1 MKSIRTKLMVYF
13 SGLILIVCAI
23 FTFVSISSLTNV
35 VVTEAEK
42 SLEKQA
48 QNSATIIS
56 SRNEQN
62 YIYLEGIASRDK
74 IFSSIVPMNEK
85 MAVLKNDVSSS
96 NRFIRIGVA
105 DLNGNLYLSDS
116 YGDRGQI
123 VDITKRDYFHASAT
137 GERGT
142 MNPIISVNPDDNGA
156 LIMAYSVPIY
166 ENGAIT
172 GVLVAV
178 ANAWF
183 LNDITDNM
191 NFGET
196 GYTYIVDSTGTAI
209 SHPERDNVVKQ
220 MNPITLA
227 QTDTNYKEL
236 GTAMGSALEKDSGTT
251 TYTLDNNKYYMGFSK
266 IEGMDWTVVL
276 SIDSDE
282 VLSALPGAILNS
294 VLISIVVLAISII
307 FCYFIAKRITDPIK
321 KIKYMI
327 KEMGLGH
334 LSARLHMETNDEI
347 GEMAMA
353 MDNFADNLQ
362 TEVIAVMNQISDGDV
377 SVAIAIN
384 DDQDEIKPA
393 LKKTIESIRGLI
405 TEVTMLAHAGVAGQL
420 STRGDVESFKGGF
433 KDIVVGV
440 NDTLDAVVGPLNVAA
455 DYVDRIGKG
464 QIPEKI
470 TTTYNGDFNTLKNN
484 INACI
489 DGLGAMAESNRVLG
503 KMSLNDY
510 SEKMPTNYLGI
521 YAEIGHSINDVHTRL
536 TRIVEIS
543 TNIANGDMCDLEI
556 LSKIGQRSTNDTLIP
571 ALVGMIQN
579 IINLVNETEKMAHIA
594 IEGNL
599 SNRGDVSGFPGEYG
613 KIVTGFNQTLDAVI
627 APIEEAS
634 VTLTQL
640 SQGNLHT
647 KMEGDYRGDHAQIK
661 EALNRTINFLSQYVG
676 EITSTLEEMGQG
688 NLNQEITSDYL
699 GDFQAIKTALND
711 ININLSTTM
720 TDIDVAAGQVEVGAK
735 QISDGG
741 QALAQGTT
749 EQASAIQELTA
760 SIEEVAGETKKNAMR
775 ANEANERAIEVRS
788 NAEVGNTQMT
798 TMISAMGDINLS
810 SHDISKIIKVI
821 DDIAFQTNIL
831 ALNAAVEAARAG
843 QHGKGFAVV
852 AEEVRNL
859 AARSAEAAKE
869 TTGLIEGSIDKVNM
883 GTKIADETAISL
895 EEILNEI
902 EKVTGLVGDIAHAS
916 NEQASEIAQ
925 ITKGIEQVSQV
936 VQTNSATA
944 EESAAASEELSGQA
958 EMLKEMVGAFKVKD
972 TAQTAFKTAIV
983 SKSETPVTELPDEPR
998 ILLDDMEM
1006 DKY

>member
-13 SGLILIVCAI
+13 SGLILVVCAI
-23 FTFVSISSLTNV
+23 FTFVSINALTNA

-42 SLEKQA
+42 SLKTQA
-48 QNSATIIS
+48 QNSAEIIS

-74 IFSSIVPMNEK
+74 IFASTIAIDEK
-85 MAVLKNDVSSS
+85 MTMLKNDVNSS
-96 NRFIRIGVA
+96 NRFLRIGVS

-123 VDITKRDYFHASAT
+123 VDITKRDYFHLSAA

-156 LIMAYSVPIY
+156 LIMAYSVPIF
-166 ENGAIT
+166 ENGAVT

-183 LNDITDNM
+183 LNDITDTM
-191 NFGET
+191 TFGET

-209 SHPERDNVVKQ
+209 SHPDRDNVVNQ
-220 MNPITLA
+220 MNPINLA
-227 QTDTNYKEL
+227 ETDARYKAFGAAI
-236 GTAMGSALEKDSGTT
+236 GTGLEQDTIAT
-251 TYTLDNNKYYMGFSK
+251 TYTLDNQEYYMASSQV
-266 IEGMDWTVVL
+266 EGMDWTVVL
-276 SIDSDE
+276 IIESDE
-282 VLSALPGAILNS
+282 VLAALPGAIFS
-294 VLISIVVLAISII
+294 SILISIVVLAISLV

-321 KIKYMI
+321 KVNHMI

-334 LSARLHMETNDEI
+334 LSDRLNMEPNDEI
-347 GEMAMA
+347 GEMAIA
-353 MDNFADNLQ
+353 MDNFADVLQ
-362 TEVIAVMNQISDGDV
+362 TDVIAVMNQISDGNV
-377 SVAIAIN
+377 SATIEIG

-405 TEVTMLAHAGVAGQL
+405 AEATMLAQAGVAGEL
-420 STRGDVESFKGGF
+420 STRGDTQAFKGGF

-440 NDTLDAVVGPLNVAA
+440 NHTLDAVVGPLNVAA
-455 DYVDRIGKG
+455 DYVSRIGKG

-470 TTTYNGDFNTLKNN
+470 TATYNGDFNTLKNN

-489 DGLGAMAESNRVLG
+489 YGLGALQEGSRVLK

-510 SEKMPTNYLGI
+510 SEKMNTDHLGI
-521 YAEIGHSINDVHTRL
+521 YGNIAESVNDVHTRL

-543 TNIANGDMCDLEI
+543 THIANGDMVDLEV
-556 LSKIGQRSTNDTLIP
+556 LTKIGKRSDNDTLIP

-579 IINLVNETEKMAHIA
+579 IINLVDETEKMARIA

-634 VTLTQL
+634 AILTQL
-640 SQGNLHT
+640 SQGNLRS
-647 KMEGDYRGDHAQIK
+647 KMEGNYRGDHAQIK
-661 EALNRTINFLSQYVG
+661 DALNQTISFLSQYVG
-676 EITSTLEEMGQG
+676 EITSTLEEMGRS
-688 NLNQEITSDYL
+688 NLSQEITTDYL

-711 ININLSTTM
+711 INTNLSHTM
-720 TDIDVAAGQVEVGAK
+720 TEINVAAGQVEVGAQ
-735 QISDGG
+735 QISGGG

-749 EQASAIQELTA
+749 EQASAIEELTA

-775 ANEANERAIEVRS
+775 ANEANTRTIEVRT

-798 TMISAMGDINLS
+798 KMITAMSDINTS
-810 SHDISKIIKVI
+810 SNDISRIIKVI

-852 AEEVRNL
+852 AEEVRSL

-869 TTGLIEGSIDKVNM
+869 TTGLIEGSIENVGM
-883 GTKIADETAISL
+883 GTKIVDETALSL
-895 EEILNEI
+895 KEILNQI
-902 EKVTGLVGDIAHAS
+902 EKVTGLVADIAQAS

-925 ITKGIEQVSQV
+925 ITLGIEQVSQV

-944 EESAAASEELSGQA
+944 EQSAAASEELSGQA
-958 EMLKEMVGAFKVKD
+958 EMLKAMVGAFKVKGVTQSAIS
-972 TAQTAFKTAIV
+972 TATV
-983 SKSETPVTELPDEPR
+983 SQPQAQETQAPAEPR
-998 ILLDDMEM
+998 ILLDET

>member
-13 SGLILIVCAI
+13 SGLILVVCAV
-23 FTFVSISSLTNV
+23 FTFVSINALTNA

-42 SLEKQA
+42 SLNTQA
-48 QNSATIIS
+48 QNSAEIIS

-74 IFSSIVPMNEK
+74 IFSASIPINEK
-85 MAVLKNDVSSS
+85 MAILKNDVSSS
-96 NRFIRIGVA
+96 DRFLRIGVS

-123 VDITKRDYFHASAT
+123 VDITKRDYFHDSAA

-142 MNPIISVNPDDNGA
+142 MNPVISVNPDDNGA

-166 ENGAIT
+166 ENGTIT

-191 NFGET
+191 KFGET
-196 GYTYIVDSTGTAI
+196 GYTYIVDSSGTAI
-209 SHPERDNVVKQ
+209 SHPDRDNVVNQ
-220 MNPITLA
+220 MNPIKLA
-227 QTDTNYKEL
+227 ETDANYKEFSI
-236 GTAMGSALEKDSGTT
+236 AIGSALEQDSFTS
-251 TYTLDNNKYYMGFSK
+251 TYTLDNQEYYMASAK
-266 IEGMDWTVVL
+266 VTGMDWTVVL
-276 SIDSDE
+276 AVEADE
-282 VLSALPGAILNS
+282 VLSALPGAILSS
-294 VLISIVVLAISII
+294 VLISIVVLAVSII

-321 KIKYMI
+321 KVNHMI

-334 LSARLHMETNDEI
+334 LSSRLNMEVTDEV
-347 GEMAMA
+347 GEMALA

-362 TEVIAVMNQISDGDV
+362 TEVIEVMNQISDGDV
-377 SVAIAIN
+377 SANIEID

-405 TEVTMLAHAGVAGQL
+405 NEATMLAQAGVAGQL
-420 STRGDVESFKGGF
+420 STRGDAESFKGGF
-433 KDIVVGV
+433 KDIVDGV
-440 NDTLDAVVGPLNVAA
+440 NNTLDAVVGPLNMAA
-455 DYVDRIGKG
+455 DYVERIGKG

-470 TTTYNGDFNTLKNN
+470 TATYNGDFNTLKNS

-489 DGLGAMAESNRVLG
+489 EGLGALEESNRVLG

-510 SEKMPTNYLGI
+510 SETMPTNYLGI
-521 YAEIGHSINDVHTRL
+521 YSEIGHSINAVHTQL

-543 TNIANGDMCDLEI
+543 TNIANGDLCDLEV
-556 LSKIGQRSTNDTLIP
+556 LAKVGKRSANDTLIP

-579 IINLVNETEKMAHIA
+579 ILNLVDETEKMASIA

-634 VTLTQL
+634 ATLTQL

-647 KMEGDYRGDHAQIK
+647 KMAGAYRGDHAQIK
-661 EALNRTINFLSQYVG
+661 EALNQTISFLSQYVI
-676 EITSTLEEMGQG
+676 EITSTLEEMGRG
-688 NLNQEITSDYL
+688 NLNQEITTYYL

-711 ININLSTTM
+711 INTNLSHTM
-720 TDIDVAAGQVEVGAK
+720 TDIDLAAGQVEVGAL
-735 QISDGG
+735 QISDGS

-749 EQASAIQELTA
+749 EQASSIQELTA

-775 ANEANERAIEVRS
+775 ANEANERAIEVRT

-798 TMISAMGDINLS
+798 KMISAMTDINMS
-810 SHDISKIIKVI
+810 SNDISKIIKVI

-852 AEEVRNL
+852 AEEVRSL

-883 GTKIADETAISL
+883 GTQIADETAVSL
-895 EEILNEI
+895 KEILDEI
-902 EKVTGLVGDIAHAS
+902 EKVTGLVGDIAQAS
-916 NEQASEIAQ
+916 NEQAAEIAQ
-925 ITKGIEQVSQV
+925 ITQGIEQVSQV

-944 EESAAASEELSGQA
+944 EQSAAASEELSGQA
-958 EMLKEMVGAFKVKD
+958 EMLKEMVSAFKVKAA
-972 TAQTAFKTAIV
+972 TQATFAAAAV
-983 SKSETPVTELPDEPR
+983 SKAEPPAAKASVEPR

>member
-1 MKSIRTKLMVYF
+1 M
-13 SGLILIVCAI
+13 
-23 FTFVSISSLTNV
+23 
-35 VVTEAEK
+35 VTEAEK
-42 SLEKQA
+42 SLKTQA
-48 QNSATIIS
+48 QNSAEIIS

-74 IFSSIVPMNEK
+74 IFSSSVPMNEK
-85 MAVLKNDVSSS
+85 MAMLKNDVSSS
-96 NRFIRIGVA
+96 SRFLRIGVS

-123 VDITKRDYFHASAT
+123 VDITARDYFHKSAA

-142 MNPIISVNPDDNGA
+142 MNPVISVNPDDDGA

-166 ENGAIT
+166 ENGTIT

-191 NFGET
+191 KFGET

-209 SHPERDNVVKQ
+209 SHPDRDNVINQ

-227 QTDTNYKEL
+227 ETDTNYLEL
-236 GTAMGSALEKDSGTT
+236 GNAIGSALEQETVAT
-251 TYTLDNNKYYMGFSK
+251 TYTLDNQEYYMASAK
-266 IEGMDWTVVL
+266 VEGMDWTVVL
-276 SIDSDE
+276 AIESDE
-282 VLSALPGAILNS
+282 VLAALPGAILNS
-294 VLISIVVLAISII
+294 ILISIVVLVISLI

-321 KIKYMI
+321 KVNHMI

-334 LSARLHMETNDEI
+334 LSDRLNMKTNDEI
-347 GEMAMA
+347 GEMALA

-362 TEVIAVMNQISDGDV
+362 TEVIEVMKQISDGDV
-377 SVAIAIN
+377 SADIEIIDN
-384 DDQDEIKPA
+384 LDEIKPA

-405 TEVTMLAHAGVAGQL
+405 DEATMLAQAGVAGEL
-420 STRGDVESFKGGF
+420 STRGDIEAFKGGF

-440 NDTLDAVVGPLNVAA
+440 NNTLDAVVGPLHVAS

-470 TTTYNGDFNTLKNN
+470 TTTYNGDFNNLKNS

-489 DGLGAMAESNRVLG
+489 DGLGALKESNRVLG
-503 KMSLNDY
+503 KMSVNDY
-510 SEKMPTNYLGI
+510 SETMPTNYLGI

-543 TNIANGDMCDLEI
+543 NNIANGDMSDL
-556 LSKIGQRSTNDTLIP
+556 LVLTKIGKRSENDTLIP
-571 ALVGMIQN
+571 ALVSMIQN
-579 IINLVNETEKMAHIA
+579 IINLVDETERMASIA

-599 SNRGDVSGFPGEYG
+599 SNRGDVSGFPGEFG
-613 KIVTGFNQTLDAVI
+613 KIVTGFNQTLDAII

-634 VTLTQL
+634 ATLTQL

-647 KMEGDYRGDHAQIK
+647 KMAGDYRGDHAQIK
-661 EALNRTINFLSQYVG
+661 DALNQTISFLSQYVD
-676 EITSTLEEMGQG
+676 EITRTLEEMGQG
-688 NLNQEITSDYL
+688 NLDQEITTYYL
-699 GDFQAIKTALND
+699 GDFQAIKTSLND
-711 ININLSTTM
+711 INTKLSHTM
-720 TDIDVAAGQVEVGAK
+720 TDIDVAAGQVEVGAR

-749 EQASAIQELTA
+749 EQASSIQELTA

-775 ANEANERAIEVRS
+775 ANEANERAIEVRT

-798 TMISAMGDINLS
+798 KMISAMSDINVS
-810 SHDISKIIKVI
+810 SNDISKIIKVI

-883 GTKIADETAISL
+883 GTKIADETAVSL
-895 EEILNEI
+895 KEILDEI
-902 EKVTGLVGDIAHAS
+902 EKVTGLVGDITHAS
-916 NEQASEIAQ
+916 NEQASAIAQ
-925 ITKGIEQVSQV
+925 ITQGIEQVSQV

-958 EMLKEMVGAFKVKD
+958 EMLKDMVGAFKVKAP
-972 TAQTAFKTAIV
+972 TQTTSKAATV
-983 SKSETPVTELPDEPR
+983 SKIENPAAKSTAEPR

>member
-23 FTFVSISSLTNV
+23 FTFVSINSLTNA

-62 YIYLEGIASRDK
+62 YVYLEGIASRDK
-74 IFSSIVPMNEK
+74 IFASTVPMNEK
-85 MAVLKNDVSSS
+85 MMILKNDVSSS

-105 DLNGNLYLSDS
+105 DLSGNLYLSDS

-123 VDITKRDYFHASAT
+123 VDITKRDYFHASAA

-142 MNPIISVNPDDNGA
+142 MNPVISVNPDDNGA

-166 ENGAIT
+166 ENGTIT

-196 GYTYIVDSTGTAI
+196 GYTYIVDSTGADI

-220 MNPITLA
+220 MNPIMLA
-227 QTDTNYKEL
+227 QTDANYKEL

-276 SIDSDE
+276 AIDSDE

-294 VLISIVVLAISII
+294 VLISIVVLVISII

-327 KEMGLGH
+327 REMGLGH

-362 TEVIAVMNQISDGDV
+362 VEVIAVMNQISDGDV
-377 SVAIAIN
+377 SADIAIN

-405 TEVTMLAHAGVAGQL
+405 AEATMLAHAGVAGQL
-420 STRGDVESFKGGF
+420 STRGDIESFKGGF

-470 TTTYNGDFNTLKNN
+470 TDTYNGDFNTLKNN

-489 DGLGAMAESNRVLG
+489 DGLGALEESNRVLG

-556 LSKIGQRSTNDTLIP
+556 LSKIGQRSDNDTLIP
-571 ALVGMIQN
+571 ALVAMIQN
-579 IINLVNETEKMAHIA
+579 IINLVNETEKMARIA

-613 KIVTGFNQTLDAVI
+613 KIVAGFNQTLDAVI

-711 ININLSTTM
+711 INTNLSTTM

-760 SIEEVAGETKKNAMR
+760 SIEEVAGETNKNAMR

-798 TMISAMGDINLS
+798 KMIAAMGDINLS

-843 QHGKGFAVV
+843 QHGKGFAIV

-869 TTGLIEGSIDKVNM
+869 TTGLIEGSIDKVNL

-902 EKVTGLVGDIAHAS
+902 EKVTGLVGDIAQAS

-972 TAQTAFKTAIV
+972 TTQTAFKTAID
-983 SKSETPVTELPDEPR
+983 SKSETPVIELPNEPR
-998 ILLDDMEM
+998 ILLDDMEI

>member
-13 SGLILIVCAI
+13 SGLILVVCAI
-23 FTFVSISSLTNV
+23 FTFVSINALTNA

-42 SLEKQA
+42 SLKTQA
-48 QNSATIIS
+48 QNSAEIIS

-74 IFSSIVPMNEK
+74 IFASTIAIDEK
-85 MAVLKNDVSSS
+85 MTMLKNDVNSS
-96 NRFIRIGVA
+96 NRFLRIGVS

-123 VDITKRDYFHASAT
+123 VDITKRDYFHLSAA

-156 LIMAYSVPIY
+156 LIMAYSVPIF
-166 ENGAIT
+166 ENGAVT

-183 LNDITDNM
+183 LNDITDTM
-191 NFGET
+191 TFGET

-209 SHPERDNVVKQ
+209 SHPDRDNVVNQ
-220 MNPITLA
+220 MNPINLA
-227 QTDTNYKEL
+227 ETDARYKTFGAAI
-236 GTAMGSALEKDSGTT
+236 GTGLEQDTIAT
-251 TYTLDNNKYYMGFSK
+251 TYTLDNQEYYMASSQV
-266 IEGMDWTVVL
+266 EGMDWTVVL
-276 SIDSDE
+276 IIESDE
-282 VLSALPGAILNS
+282 VLAALPGAIFS
-294 VLISIVVLAISII
+294 SILISIVVLAISLV

-321 KIKYMI
+321 KVNHMI

-334 LSARLHMETNDEI
+334 LSDRLNMEPNDEI
-347 GEMAMA
+347 GEMAIA
-353 MDNFADNLQ
+353 MDNFADVLQ
-362 TEVIAVMNQISDGDV
+362 TDVIAVMNQISDGDV
-377 SVAIAIN
+377 SATIEIG

-405 TEVTMLAHAGVAGQL
+405 AEATMLAQAGVAGEL
-420 STRGDVESFKGGF
+420 STRGDAQAFKGGF

-440 NDTLDAVVGPLNVAA
+440 NHTLDAVVGPLNVAA
-455 DYVDRIGKG
+455 DYVSRIGKG

-470 TTTYNGDFNTLKNN
+470 TATYNGDFNTLKNN

-489 DGLGAMAESNRVLG
+489 YGLGALQEGSRVLK

-510 SEKMPTNYLGI
+510 SEKMNTDHLGI
-521 YAEIGHSINDVHTRL
+521 YGNIAESVNDVHTRL

-543 TNIANGDMCDLEI
+543 THIANGDMVDLEV
-556 LSKIGQRSTNDTLIP
+556 LTKIGKRSDNDTLIP

-579 IINLVNETEKMAHIA
+579 IINLVDETEKMARIA

-634 VTLTQL
+634 AILTQL
-640 SQGNLHT
+640 SQGNLRS
-647 KMEGDYRGDHAQIK
+647 KMEGNYRGDHAQIK
-661 EALNRTINFLSQYVG
+661 DALNQTISFLSQYVG
-676 EITSTLEEMGQG
+676 EITSTLEEMGRS
-688 NLNQEITSDYL
+688 NLSQEITTDYL

-711 ININLSTTM
+711 INTNLSHTM
-720 TDIDVAAGQVEVGAK
+720 TEINVAAGQVEVGAQ

-749 EQASAIQELTA
+749 EQASAIEELTA
-760 SIEEVAGETKKNAMR
+760 SIEEVAGETKKNAIR
-775 ANEANERAIEVRS
+775 ANEANTRTIEVRT

-798 TMISAMGDINLS
+798 KMITAMSDINTS
-810 SHDISKIIKVI
+810 SNDISRIIKVI

-852 AEEVRNL
+852 AEEVRSL

-869 TTGLIEGSIDKVNM
+869 TTGLIEGSIENVGM
-883 GTKIADETAISL
+883 GTKIVDETALSL
-895 EEILNEI
+895 KEILNQI
-902 EKVTGLVGDIAHAS
+902 EKVTGLVADIAQAS

-925 ITKGIEQVSQV
+925 ITLGIEQVSQV

-944 EESAAASEELSGQA
+944 EQSAAASEELSGQA
-958 EMLKEMVGAFKVKD
+958 EMLKAMVGAFKVKGVTQSAIS
-972 TAQTAFKTAIV
+972 TATV
-983 SKSETPVTELPDEPR
+983 SQPQAQETQAPAEPR
-998 ILLDDMEM
+998 ILLDET

>member
-13 SGLILIVCAI
+13 SGLIVIVCAI
-23 FTFVSISSLTNV
+23 FTFVSISSLTNA

-42 SLEKQA
+42 SLERQA
-48 QNSATIIS
+48 QNSAAIIS

-74 IFSSIVPMNEK
+74 IFSSTVPMNEK
-85 MAVLKNDVSSS
+85 MAILKNDVSNS

-123 VDITKRDYFHASAT
+123 VDITKRDYFHASAA

-142 MNPIISVNPDDNGA
+142 MNPVISVNPDDNGA

-196 GYTYIVDSTGTAI
+196 GHTYIVDSTGTAI
-209 SHPERDNVVKQ
+209 SHPERDNVVNQ
-220 MNPITLA
+220 MNPIILA
-227 QTDTNYKEL
+227 QTDTNYREL
-236 GTAMGSALEKDSGTT
+236 GTAMGAALEKDSGTT

-276 SIDSDE
+276 TVDADE

-294 VLISIVVLAISII
+294 VLISIVVLAISIL
-307 FCYFIAKRITDPIK
+307 FCYFIAKRITEPIK
-321 KIKYMI
+321 KVNHMI

-334 LSARLHMETNDEI
+334 LSTRLHMETNDEI

-362 TEVIAVMNQISDGDV
+362 TEVITVMNQISDGDV
-377 SVAIAIN
+377 SATIEIN

-405 TEVTMLAHAGVAGQL
+405 AEATMLSQAGVAGQL
-420 STRGDVESFKGGF
+420 STRGDAESFKGGF

-455 DYVDRIGKG
+455 NYVDRIGKG

-489 DGLGAMAESNRVLG
+489 DGLGALEESNRVLG

-556 LSKIGQRSTNDTLIP
+556 LSKIGQRSANDTLIP

-647 KMEGDYRGDHAQIK
+647 KMEGDYRGDHTQIK

-676 EITSTLEEMGQG
+676 EITSTLEAMGQG

-711 ININLSTTM
+711 INTNLSTTM

-749 EQASAIQELTA
+749 EQASSIQELTA

-798 TMISAMGDINLS
+798 KMISAMGDINLS

-895 EEILNEI
+895 AEILNEI
-902 EKVTGLVGDIAHAS
+902 EKVTSLVGDIAQAS

-925 ITKGIEQVSQV
+925 ITQGIEQVSQV

-958 EMLKEMVGAFKVKD
+958 EMLKEMVGAFKVKNV
-972 TAQTAFKTAIV
+972 AQTSFKAAAV
-983 SKSETPVTELPDEPR
+983 SKPETPITESSAEPR
-998 ILLDDMEM
+998 IVLDEIEM

>member
-1 MKSIRTKLMVYF
+1 MKSIRTKLMIYF
-13 SGLILIVCAI
+13 SGLILVVCAI
-23 FTFVSISSLTNV
+23 FTFVTINGLTNA

-42 SLEKQA
+42 ALNTQA
-48 QNSATIIS
+48 QNSAEIIS

-74 IFSSIVPMNEK
+74 IFSSSVPIDEK
-85 MAVLKNDVSSS
+85 MAMLKTDVSSS
-96 NRFIRIGVA
+96 DRFLRIGVS

-123 VDITKRDYFHASAT
+123 VDITARDYFHVSAA
-137 GERGT
+137 GKRGT
-142 MNPIISVNPDDNGA
+142 MNPVISVNPDDNGA

-166 ENGAIT
+166 ENGTIA

-178 ANAWF
+178 TNAWF

-191 NFGET
+191 TFGET
-196 GYTYIVDSTGTAI
+196 GYTYIIDSTGTAI
-209 SHPERDNVVKQ
+209 SHPDRDNVVNQ
-220 MNPITLA
+220 MNPIALA
-227 QTDTNYKEL
+227 ETDANYKSL
-236 GTAMGSALEKDSGTT
+236 GAAIGAALEQDSVTT
-251 TYTLDNNKYYMGFSK
+251 TYTLNNQEHYMASAK
-266 IEGMDWTVVL
+266 VQGMDWTVVL
-276 SIDSDE
+276 AIESGE
-282 VLSALPGAILNS
+282 VLAALPGAILSS
-294 VLISIVVLAISII
+294 VLISIVVLALSII

-321 KIKYMI
+321 KVNHMI

-334 LSARLHMETNDEI
+334 LSARLRMETNDEI
-347 GEMAMA
+347 GEMARA
-353 MDNFADNLQ
+353 MDDFADTLQ
-362 TEVIAVMNQISDGDV
+362 TEVIEVMNQISDGNV
-377 SVAIAIN
+377 SADIEIV

-405 TEVTMLAHAGVAGQL
+405 NEATMLAQAGVAGQL
-420 STRGDVESFKGGF
+420 STRGDVEAFKGGF

-440 NDTLDAVVGPLNVAA
+440 NNTLDAVVGPMHVAA
-455 DYVDRIGKG
+455 DYVERIGKG

-470 TTTYNGDFNTLKNN
+470 IATYNGDFNALKNS

-489 DGLGAMAESNRVLG
+489 DGLGALEESNRVLG

-510 SEKMPTNYLGI
+510 TETMSTNYLGI
-521 YAEIGHSINDVHTRL
+521 YSEIGHSINDVHTRL
-536 TRIVEIS
+536 TRVVEIS
-543 TNIANGDMCDLEI
+543 TNIANGDLRDLEV
-556 LSKIGQRSTNDTLIP
+556 LSKIGKRSENDTLIP

-579 IINLVNETEKMAHIA
+579 IINLVNETEQMASIA

-599 SNRGDVSGFPGEYG
+599 SNRGDVSGFSGEYG
-613 KIVTGFNQTLDAVI
+613 KIVTGFNQTLDAII

-634 VTLTQL
+634 ATLIQL

-647 KMEGDYRGDHAQIK
+647 KMAGDYRGDHAHIK

-676 EITSTLEEMGQG
+676 EITSTLEEMGRG
-688 NLNQEITSDYL
+688 NLSQEITTDYL

-711 ININLSTTM
+711 INTNLSYTM
-720 TDIDVAAGQVEVGAK
+720 TDIDVAAGQVEVGAR

-749 EQASAIQELTA
+749 EQASSIQELTT
-760 SIEEVAGETKKNAMR
+760 SIEEVASETKKNAMR
-775 ANEANERAIEVRS
+775 ANEANERAIEVRT

-798 TMISAMGDINLS
+798 KMISAMSDINTS
-810 SHDISKIIKVI
+810 SNDISKIIKVI

-852 AEEVRNL
+852 AEEVRSL

-869 TTGLIEGSIDKVNM
+869 TTGLIEGSIDNVSI
-883 GTKIADETAISL
+883 GTKIADDTAMSL
-895 EEILNEI
+895 KEILAEI
-902 EKVTGLVGDIAHAS
+902 EKVTGLVGDIAQAS

-925 ITKGIEQVSQV
+925 ITLGIEQVSQV

-944 EESAAASEELSGQA
+944 EQSAAASEELSGQA
-958 EMLKEMVGAFKVKD
+958 EMLKEMVGAFKVK
-972 TAQTAFKTAIV
+972 AASQTTFKTATV
-983 SKSETPVTELPDEPR
+983 SSVKPVAAPIPEPS
-998 ILLDDMEM
+998 IILDDIEM

>member
-1 MKSIRTKLMVYF
+1 MKSIRTKLMIYF
-13 SGLILIVCAI
+13 SGLILVVCAV
-23 FTFVSISSLTNV
+23 FTFVSINALTNA

-42 SLEKQA
+42 SLNTQA
-48 QNSATIIS
+48 QNSAEIIS

-74 IFSSIVPMNEK
+74 IFSGSVPINEK
-85 MAVLKNDVSSS
+85 MAMLKTDVSSS
-96 NRFIRIGVA
+96 DRFLRIGVS

-123 VDITKRDYFHASAT
+123 VDITKRDYFHDSAA

-142 MNPIISVNPDDNGA
+142 MNPVISVNPDDNGA

-166 ENGAIT
+166 ENGTIT

-183 LNDITDNM
+183 LNDITDTM
-191 NFGET
+191 KFGET

-209 SHPERDNVVKQ
+209 SHPDRDNVVNQ
-220 MNPITLA
+220 MNPITLSE
-227 QTDTNYKEL
+227 TDANYKEL
-236 GTAMGSALEKDSGTT
+236 SAAIGSALEQDSFTT
-251 TYTLDNNKYYMGFSK
+251 TYTLDNQEYYMASAQV
-266 IEGMDWTVVL
+266 EGMDWTVVL
-276 SIDSDE
+276 AVESDE
-282 VLSALPGAILNS
+282 VLAALPGAILS
-294 VLISIVVLAISII
+294 SILISIAVLAVSII

-321 KIKYMI
+321 KVNHMI

-334 LSARLHMETNDEI
+334 LSARLSMETNDEI
-347 GEMAMA
+347 GEMALA

-362 TEVIAVMNQISDGDV
+362 TEVIELMNRISDGDV
-377 SVAIAIN
+377 SATIEIIDN
-384 DDQDEIKPA
+384 QDEIKPA

-405 TEVTMLAHAGVAGQL
+405 DETTLLAQAGVAGQL
-420 STRGDVESFKGGF
+420 STRGDAGNFKGGF
-433 KDIVVGV
+433 RDIVVGV
-440 NDTLDAVVGPLNVAA
+440 NNTLDAVVGPLNVAA

-470 TTTYNGDFNTLKNN
+470 TVSYNGDFNTLKNS

-489 DGLGAMAESNRVLG
+489 DGLGALEESNRVLA
-503 KMSLNDY
+503 KMSVNDY
-510 SEKMPTNYLGI
+510 SETMSTNYLGI

-543 TNIANGDMCDLEI
+543 TNIANGDMRDLEV
-556 LSKIGQRSTNDTLIP
+556 LTKVGKRSDNDTLIP
-571 ALVGMIQN
+571 ALVNMIQN
-579 IINLVNETEKMAHIA
+579 IINLVNETEKMASIA

-634 VTLTQL
+634 ATLTQL

-647 KMEGDYRGDHAQIK
+647 KMAGDYSGDHAQIK
-661 EALNRTINFLSQYVG
+661 EALNQTISFLSQYVG
-676 EITSTLEEMGQG
+676 EITSTLEEMGRG
-688 NLNQEITSDYL
+688 NLDQEITTYYL

-711 ININLSTTM
+711 INANLSHTM
-720 TDIDVAAGQVEVGAK
+720 TDIDVAAGQVEVGAR

-749 EQASAIQELTA
+749 EQASSIQELTA

-775 ANEANERAIEVRS
+775 ANEANERAIEVRT

-798 TMISAMGDINLS
+798 KMISAMSDINIS
-810 SHDISKIIKVI
+810 SNDISKIIKVI

-852 AEEVRNL
+852 AEEVRSL

-883 GTKIADETAISL
+883 GTQIADETAISL
-895 EEILNEI
+895 KEILDEI
-902 EKVTGLVGDIAHAS
+902 EKVTSLVGDIAQAS

-925 ITKGIEQVSQV
+925 ITQGIEQVSQV

-958 EMLKEMVGAFKVKD
+958 EMLKEMVGAFKVKAATQTTF
-972 TAQTAFKTAIV
+972 TAAAVYKPEPPAA
-983 SKSETPVTELPDEPR
+983 KSNAEPR

>member
-13 SGLILIVCAI
+13 SGLILVICTI
-23 FTFVSISSLTNV
+23 FTVVSINALTNA

-42 SLEKQA
+42 SLETQA
-48 QNSATIIS
+48 QNSAEIIS

-74 IFSSIVPMNEK
+74 IFSSNVPINEK
-85 MAVLKNDVSSS
+85 MAMLKNDVSSS
-96 NRFIRIGVA
+96 DRFLRIGVS

-123 VDITKRDYFHASAT
+123 VDITKRDYFHDSAA

-142 MNPIISVNPDDNGA
+142 MNPVISVNPDDNGA

-166 ENGAIT
+166 ENGTIT

-183 LNDITDNM
+183 LNDITDTM

-196 GYTYIVDSTGTAI
+196 GYTYIIDSTGTAI
-209 SHPERDNVVKQ
+209 SHPDRDNVVNQ
-220 MNPITLA
+220 MNPVTLA
-227 QTDTNYKEL
+227 ETDANYKDL
-236 GTAMGSALEKDSGTT
+236 GASIGSALEQDSFTT
-251 TYTLDNNKYYMGFSK
+251 TYTLDNQEYYMASAK
-266 IEGMDWTVVL
+266 VAGMDWTVVL
-276 SIDSDE
+276 AINADE
-282 VLSALPGAILNS
+282 VLAALPGAILSS

-321 KIKYMI
+321 KVNYMI

-334 LSARLHMETNDEI
+334 LSARLNMETNDEI
-347 GEMAMA
+347 GEMAVA

-362 TEVIAVMNQISDGDV
+362 TEVIEVMNQISDGDV
-377 SVAIAIN
+377 SADIEII

-405 TEVTMLAHAGVAGQL
+405 DEATMLAQAGVAGQL
-420 STRGDVESFKGGF
+420 STRGDSEAFKGGF

-470 TTTYNGDFNTLKNN
+470 TATYNGDFNTLKNS

-489 DGLGAMAESNRVLG
+489 DGLSALEESNRVLG

-510 SEKMPTNYLGI
+510 SETMPTNYLGI

-543 TNIANGDMCDLEI
+543 TNIANGDLCDLEI
-556 LSKIGQRSTNDTLIP
+556 LSKIGKRSANDTLIP

-579 IINLVNETEKMAHIA
+579 IINLVDETEKMASIA

-634 VTLTQL
+634 ATLTQL

-647 KMEGDYRGDHAQIK
+647 KMAGDYRGDHAQIK
-661 EALNRTINFLSQYVG
+661 EALNRTIGFLSQYVA
-676 EITSTLEEMGQG
+676 EITSTLEEMGRG
-688 NLNQEITSDYL
+688 NLNQEISTDYL

-711 ININLSTTM
+711 INTNLSHTM
-720 TDIDVAAGQVEVGAK
+720 TDIDVAAAQVEVGAR

-749 EQASAIQELTA
+749 EQASSIQELTA

-775 ANEANERAIEVRS
+775 ANEANERAIEVRT

-798 TMISAMGDINLS
+798 KMISAMSDINMS
-810 SHDISKIIKVI
+810 SNDISKIIKVI

-852 AEEVRNL
+852 AEEVRSL

-895 EEILNEI
+895 KEILDEI
-902 EKVTGLVGDIAHAS
+902 EKVTSLVGDIAQAS

-925 ITKGIEQVSQV
+925 ITQGIEQVSQV

-958 EMLKEMVGAFKVKD
+958 EMLKEMVGAFKVK
-972 TAQTAFKTAIV
+972 TATQSVFKAAAV
-983 SKSETPVTELPDEPR
+983 SKPEPPAAKSTAEPR

>member
-13 SGLILIVCAI
+13 SGLILVVSAV
-23 FTFVSISSLTNV
+23 FTFVSINTLTNS

-42 SLEKQA
+42 SLNTQA
-48 QNSATIIS
+48 QNSAEIIS

-74 IFSSIVPMNEK
+74 IFSSSVPINEK
-85 MAVLKNDVSSS
+85 MAILKNDVSSS
-96 NRFIRIGVA
+96 DRFLRIGVS

-123 VDITKRDYFHASAT
+123 VDITKRDYFHDSAA

-142 MNPIISVNPDDNGA
+142 MNPVISVNPDDNGA

-166 ENGAIT
+166 ENGAIA

-191 NFGET
+191 KFGET
-196 GYTYIVDSTGTAI
+196 GYTYIVDSSGTAI
-209 SHPERDNVVKQ
+209 SHPDRDNVVNQ

-227 QTDTNYKEL
+227 ETDANYKEF
-236 GTAMGSALEKDSGTT
+236 GVTIGSALEQDSFTS
-251 TYTLDNNKYYMGFSK
+251 TYTLDNQEYYMASAK
-266 IEGMDWTVVL
+266 VTGMDWTVVL
-276 SIDSDE
+276 AIESDE
-282 VLSALPGAILNS
+282 VLSALPSAILSS
-294 VLISIVVLAISII
+294 VLISIVVLAVSII

-321 KIKYMI
+321 KVNHMI

-334 LSARLHMETNDEI
+334 LSTRLNMDVNDEV
-347 GEMAMA
+347 GEMALA
-353 MDNFADNLQ
+353 MDSFADNLQ
-362 TEVIAVMNQISDGDV
+362 SEVIEVMNQISDGDV
-377 SVAIAIN
+377 SANIEID

-405 TEVTMLAHAGVAGQL
+405 DEAVMLAEAGVAGQL
-420 STRGDVESFKGGF
+420 STRGDAEAFKGGF
-433 KDIVVGV
+433 KDIVDGV
-440 NDTLDAVVGPLNVAA
+440 NNTLDAVVGPLNVAG

-470 TTTYNGDFNTLKNN
+470 TATYNGDFNTLKNS

-489 DGLGAMAESNRVLG
+489 DGLGALEESNRVLG

-510 SEKMPTNYLGI
+510 SETMPTNYLGI
-521 YAEIGHSINDVHTRL
+521 YAEIGHSINDVHARL
-536 TRIVEIS
+536 TRVVEVS
-543 TNIANGDMCDLEI
+543 TNIANGNMSDLEL
-556 LSKIGQRSTNDTLIP
+556 LSKIGKRSDNDTLIP

-579 IINLVNETEKMAHIA
+579 IINLVDETEKMASIA

-634 VTLTQL
+634 ATLTQL

-647 KMEGDYRGDHAQIK
+647 KMAGAYRGDHAQIK
-661 EALNRTINFLSQYVG
+661 DALNQTISFLSQYVT
-676 EITSTLEEMGQG
+676 EITSTLEEMGRG
-688 NLNQEITSDYL
+688 NLNQEITTYYL

-711 ININLSTTM
+711 INTNLSHTM
-720 TDIDVAAGQVEVGAK
+720 TDIDVAAGQVEVGAR

-749 EQASAIQELTA
+749 EQASAIQQLTA

-775 ANEANERAIEVRS
+775 ANEANERAIEVRT

-798 TMISAMGDINLS
+798 KMISAMSDINMS
-810 SHDISKIIKVI
+810 SNDISKIIKVI

-852 AEEVRNL
+852 AEEVRSL

-883 GTKIADETAISL
+883 GTQIADETAVSL
-895 EEILNEI
+895 KEILDEI
-902 EKVTGLVGDIAHAS
+902 EKVTGLVGDIAQAS

-925 ITKGIEQVSQV
+925 ITQGIEQVSQV

-944 EESAAASEELSGQA
+944 EQSAAASEELSGQA
-958 EMLKEMVGAFKVKD
+958 EILKGMVGAFKVKAATQTTL
-972 TAQTAFKTAIV
+972 TATAV
-983 SKSETPVTELPDEPR
+983 SKPEPPAAKSTVEPR

>member
-13 SGLILIVCAI
+13 SGLILVVCAI
-23 FTFVSISSLTNV
+23 FTFVSINGLTNS

-42 SLEKQA
+42 SLNTQA
-48 QNSATIIS
+48 QNSAEIIS

-74 IFSSIVPMNEK
+74 IFSGSVPINEK
-85 MAVLKNDVSSS
+85 MAILKNDVSSS
-96 NRFIRIGVA
+96 DRFLRIGVS

-123 VDITKRDYFHASAT
+123 VDITKRDYFHASAA

-142 MNPIISVNPDDNGA
+142 MNPVISVNPDDNGA

-166 ENGAIT
+166 ENGTIT

-191 NFGET
+191 KFGET
-196 GYTYIVDSTGTAI
+196 GYTYIIDSSGTAI
-209 SHPERDNVVKQ
+209 SHPNRDNVVNQ

-227 QTDTNYKEL
+227 ETDANYKEL
-236 GTAMGSALEKDSGTT
+236 GTAIGSALEQDSFTS
-251 TYTLDNNKYYMGFSK
+251 TYTLDNNDYYMASSK
-266 IEGMDWTVVL
+266 VEGMDWTVVL
-276 SIDSDE
+276 AVESDE
-282 VLSALPGAILNS
+282 VLSALPGAILS
-294 VLISIVVLAISII
+294 SLLISIAVLALSII
-307 FCYFIAKRITDPIK
+307 FCYFIAKRMTDPIK
-321 KIKYMI
+321 KVNFMI

-334 LSARLHMETNDEI
+334 LSTRLNMHLNDEI
-347 GEMAMA
+347 GEMAIA

-362 TEVIAVMNQISDGDV
+362 TEVIAVINQISDGDV
-377 SVAIAIN
+377 STNIEII
-384 DDQDEIKPA
+384 DEQDEIKPA

-405 TEVTMLAHAGVAGQL
+405 EEATMLARAGVAGKL
-420 STRGDVESFKGGF
+420 STRGDATAFKGGF

-440 NDTLDAVVGPLNVAA
+440 NNTLDAVVGPLHVAA
-455 DYVDRIGKG
+455 DYIDRIGQG

-470 TTTYNGDFNTLKNN
+470 TTTYHGDFNTLKNS

-489 DGLGAMAESNRVLG
+489 DGLGALKESSRILG
-503 KMSLNDY
+503 KLSVNDY
-510 SEKMPTNYLGI
+510 SETMPTNYLGI
-521 YAEIGHSINDVHTRL
+521 YADIGHSINDVHARL
-536 TRIVEIS
+536 TRVVEVS
-543 TNIANGDMCDLEI
+543 THIANGDMSDQEA
-556 LSKIGQRSTNDTLIP
+556 LSKVGRRSENDTLIP
-571 ALVGMIQN
+571 ALLGMIQN
-579 IINLVNETEKMAHIA
+579 ITKLVNETEKMAGLA

-599 SNRGDVSGFPGEYG
+599 QNRGDAAGFPGEYG

-634 VTLTQL
+634 ATLTQL

-647 KMEGDYRGDHAQIK
+647 KMAGDYRGDHAQIK
-661 EALNRTINFLSQYVG
+661 DALNRTINFLSQYVD
-676 EITSTLEEMGQG
+676 EITNTLESMGRG
-688 NLNQEITSDYL
+688 NLDQEITTYYL
-699 GDFQAIKTALND
+699 GDFQAIKTSLND
-711 ININLSTTM
+711 INTNLSNTM
-720 TDIDVAAGQVEVGAK
+720 TDIDVAAGQVEVGAR

-749 EQASAIQELTA
+749 EQASSIQELTA

-775 ANEANERAIEVRS
+775 ANEANERAIEVRT

-798 TMISAMGDINLS
+798 KMISAMNDINLS
-810 SHDISKIIKVI
+810 SNDISKIIKVI

-852 AEEVRNL
+852 AEEVRSL

-883 GTKIADETAISL
+883 GTKIADETAVSL
-895 EEILNEI
+895 KEILAEI
-902 EKVTGLVGDIAHAS
+902 EKVTGLVGDIAQAS

-958 EMLKEMVGAFKVKD
+958 QMLKEMVGTFKVKAANK
-972 TAQTAFKTAIV
+972 TTVKTAAA
-983 SKSETPVTELPDEPR
+983 SKPIAPIAKSPAEPQ
-998 ILLDDMEM
+998 IILDDLEM

>member
-1 MKSIRTKLMVYF
+1 MKSIRTKLMIYF
-13 SGLILIVCAI
+13 SGLILVVCVI
-23 FTFVSISSLTNV
+23 FTFVTINGLTNA

-42 SLEKQA
+42 ALNTQA
-48 QNSATIIS
+48 QNSAEIIS

-74 IFSSIVPMNEK
+74 IFSSSVPIDEK
-85 MAVLKNDVSSS
+85 MAMLKTDVSSS
-96 NRFIRIGVA
+96 DRFLRIGVS

-123 VDITKRDYFHASAT
+123 VDITARDYFHVSAA
-137 GERGT
+137 GKRGT

-166 ENGAIT
+166 ENGTIT

-191 NFGET
+191 TFGET

-209 SHPERDNVVKQ
+209 SHPDRDSVVNQ
-220 MNPITLA
+220 MNPIALA
-227 QTDTNYKEL
+227 ETDANYKSL
-236 GTAMGSALEKDSGTT
+236 GAAIGAALEQDSVTT
-251 TYTLDNNKYYMGFSK
+251 TYTLNNQEHYMASAK
-266 IEGMDWTVVL
+266 VQGMDWTVVL
-276 SIDSDE
+276 AIESGE
-282 VLSALPGAILNS
+282 VLAALPGAILSS
-294 VLISIVVLAISII
+294 VLISIVVLALSII

-321 KIKYMI
+321 KVNHMI

-334 LSARLHMETNDEI
+334 LSARLRMETNDEI
-347 GEMAMA
+347 GEMALA
-353 MDNFADNLQ
+353 MDDFADTLQ
-362 TEVIAVMNQISDGDV
+362 TEVIEVMNQISDGNV
-377 SVAIAIN
+377 SADIEIV

-405 TEVTMLAHAGVAGQL
+405 NEATMLAQAGVAGQL
-420 STRGDVESFKGGF
+420 STRGDVEAFKGGF

-440 NDTLDAVVGPLNVAA
+440 NNTLDAVVGPMNVAA
-455 DYVDRIGKG
+455 DYVERIGKG

-470 TTTYNGDFNTLKNN
+470 TATYNGDFNTLKNS

-489 DGLGAMAESNRVLG
+489 DGLGALEESNRVLG

-510 SEKMPTNYLGI
+510 SETMSTNYLGI
-521 YAEIGHSINDVHTRL
+521 YSEIGHSINDVHTRL

-543 TNIANGDMCDLEI
+543 TNIANGDLRDLEV
-556 LSKIGQRSTNDTLIP
+556 LSKIGKRSENDTLIP

-579 IINLVNETEKMAHIA
+579 IINLVNETEQMASIA

-613 KIVTGFNQTLDAVI
+613 KIVTGFNQTLDAII

-634 VTLTQL
+634 ATLIQL

-647 KMEGDYRGDHAQIK
+647 KMAGDYRGDHAQIK

-676 EITSTLEEMGQG
+676 EITSTLEEMGRS
-688 NLNQEITSDYL
+688 NLSQEITTDYL

-711 ININLSTTM
+711 INTNLSYTM
-720 TDIDVAAGQVEVGAK
+720 TDIDVAAGQVEVGAR

-749 EQASAIQELTA
+749 EQASSIQELTA
-760 SIEEVAGETKKNAMR
+760 SIEEVASETKKNAMR
-775 ANEANERAIEVRS
+775 ANEANERAIEVRT

-798 TMISAMGDINLS
+798 KMISAMTDINTS
-810 SHDISKIIKVI
+810 SNDISKIIKVI

-852 AEEVRNL
+852 AEEVRSL

-869 TTGLIEGSIDKVNM
+869 TTGLIEGSIDNVSI
-883 GTKIADETAISL
+883 GTKIADDTAMSL
-895 EEILNEI
+895 KEILAEI
-902 EKVTGLVGDIAHAS
+902 EKVTGLVGDIAQAS

-925 ITKGIEQVSQV
+925 ITLGIEQVSQV

-944 EESAAASEELSGQA
+944 EQSAAASEELSGQA
-958 EMLKEMVGAFKVKD
+958 EMLKEMVGAFKVK
-972 TAQTAFKTAIV
+972 AASQTTFKTATV
-983 SKSETPVTELPDEPR
+983 SSVKPVAAPIPEPS
-998 ILLDDMEM
+998 IILDDIEM

>member
-13 SGLILIVCAI
+13 SGLILVVCAI
-23 FTFVSISSLTNV
+23 FTFVSINALTNAV
-35 VVTEAEK
+35 VSEAEK
-42 SLEKQA
+42 SLKTQA
-48 QNSATIIS
+48 QNSADIIS

-74 IFSSIVPMNEK
+74 IFSGSVPINEK
-85 MAVLKNDVSSS
+85 MAILKNDVNSS
-96 NRFIRIGVA
+96 NRFLRIGVS

-123 VDITKRDYFHASAT
+123 VDITKRDYFHASAA

-142 MNPIISVNPDDNGA
+142 MNPVISVNPDDNGA

-183 LNDITDNM
+183 LNDITDSM
-191 NFGET
+191 KFGET
-196 GYTYIVDSTGTAI
+196 GYTYIVDSSGTII
-209 SHPERDNVVKQ
+209 SHPDRDNVVNQ

-227 QTDTNYKEL
+227 ETDANFKEL
-236 GTAMGSALEKDSGTT
+236 STAIGAALEQESTAS
-251 TYTLDNNKYYMGFSK
+251 TYTLDNQEYYMASSK
-266 IEGMDWTVVL
+266 VDGMDWTV
-276 SIDSDE
+276 IQTIESDE
-282 VLSALPGAILNS
+282 VLSALPSAILNS
-294 VLISIVVLAISII
+294 VLISIMVLAVSLI
-307 FCYFIAKRITDPIK
+307 FCYLISKRITDPIK
-321 KIKYMI
+321 KVNHMI

-334 LSARLHMETNDEI
+334 LSTRLNMESKDEI
-347 GEMAMA
+347 GEMALA
-353 MDNFADNLQ
+353 MDNFAENLQ
-362 TEVIAVMNQISDGDV
+362 TDVIEVMNQISDGNVSADIDV
-377 SVAIAIN
+377 LDA
-384 DDQDEIKPA
+384 QDEIKPA

-405 TEVTMLAHAGVAGQL
+405 SEATMLSQAGVAGEL
-420 STRGDVESFKGGF
+420 STRGDTEAFKGGF

-440 NDTLDAVVGPLNVAA
+440 NNTLDAVVGPLNVAA
-455 DYVDRIGKG
+455 DYVERIGKG

-470 TTTYNGDFNTLKNN
+470 AATYNGDFNTLKNS

-489 DGLGAMAESNRVLG
+489 DGLGALKESNRVLG

-510 SEKMPTNYLGI
+510 SETMPTNYLGI

-543 TNIANGDMCDLEI
+543 TNIANGNMCDLEV
-556 LSKIGQRSTNDTLIP
+556 LSKIGKRSDNDTLIP
-571 ALVGMIQN
+571 ALVAMIQN
-579 IINLVNETEKMAHIA
+579 ILNLVNETEKMAGIA
-594 IEGNL
+594 IEGDL
-599 SNRGDVSGFPGEYG
+599 GNRGDVSGFPGDFG

-634 VTLTQL
+634 ATLTQL

-647 KMEGDYRGDHAQIK
+647 QMSGDYRGDHAQIK
-661 EALNRTINFLSQYVG
+661 EALNRTINFLNQYVS
-676 EITSTLEEMGQG
+676 EITSTLEEMGRG
-688 NLNQEITSDYL
+688 NLSQEITSDYL
-699 GDFQAIKTALND
+699 GDFQAIKTSLND
-711 ININLSTTM
+711 INTNLSTTM
-720 TDIDVAAGQVEVGAK
+720 TDIDVAAGQVEVGAR

-749 EQASAIQELTA
+749 EQASSIQELTA
-760 SIEEVAGETKKNAMR
+760 SIEEVAGETKKNAIR
-775 ANEANERAIEVRS
+775 ANEANERAIEVRT

-798 TMISAMGDINLS
+798 KMIAAMSDINMS
-810 SHDISKIIKVI
+810 SNDISKIIKVI

-852 AEEVRNL
+852 AEEVRSL

-869 TTGLIEGSIDKVNM
+869 TTGLIEGSIDKVNL
-883 GTKIADETAISL
+883 GTKIADDTAISL
-895 EEILNEI
+895 KEILDEI
-902 EKVTGLVGDIAHAS
+902 EKVTGLVGDIAQAS

-925 ITKGIEQVSQV
+925 ITQGIEQVSQV

-944 EESAAASEELSGQA
+944 EESAAASEELTGQA
-958 EMLKEMVGAFKVKD
+958 EMLKEMVGAFKL
-972 TAQTAFKTAIV
+972 KTATQTTF
-983 SKSETPVTELPDEPR
+983 KATTPLKPETPVPEPAVQ

>member
-1 MKSIRTKLMVYF
+1 MNMKSIRTKLMVYF
-13 SGLILIVCAI
+13 SGLILVVCAI
-23 FTFVSISSLTNV
+23 FTFVSINALTNA

-42 SLEKQA
+42 SLKTQA
-48 QNSATIIS
+48 QNSAEIIS

-74 IFSSIVPMNEK
+74 IFASTIAIDEK
-85 MAVLKNDVSSS
+85 MTMLKNDVNSS
-96 NRFIRIGVA
+96 NRFLRIGVS

-123 VDITKRDYFHASAT
+123 VDITKRDYFHLSAA

-156 LIMAYSVPIY
+156 LIMAYSVPIF
-166 ENGAIT
+166 ENGAVT

-183 LNDITDNM
+183 LNDITDTM
-191 NFGET
+191 TFGET

-209 SHPERDNVVKQ
+209 SHPDRDNVVNQ
-220 MNPITLA
+220 MNPINLA
-227 QTDTNYKEL
+227 ETDARYKAFGAAI
-236 GTAMGSALEKDSGTT
+236 GTGLEQDTIAT
-251 TYTLDNNKYYMGFSK
+251 TYTLDNQEYYMASSQV
-266 IEGMDWTVVL
+266 EGMDWTVVL
-276 SIDSDE
+276 IIESDE
-282 VLSALPGAILNS
+282 VLAALPGAIFS
-294 VLISIVVLAISII
+294 SILISIVVLAISLV

-321 KIKYMI
+321 KVNHMI

-334 LSARLHMETNDEI
+334 LSDRLNMEPNDEI
-347 GEMAMA
+347 GEMAIA
-353 MDNFADNLQ
+353 MDNFADVLQ
-362 TEVIAVMNQISDGDV
+362 TDVIAVMNQISDGNV
-377 SVAIAIN
+377 SATIEIG

-405 TEVTMLAHAGVAGQL
+405 AEATMLAQAGVAGEL
-420 STRGDVESFKGGF
+420 STRGDTQAFKGGF

-440 NDTLDAVVGPLNVAA
+440 NHTLDAVVGPLNVAA
-455 DYVDRIGKG
+455 DYVSRIGKG

-470 TTTYNGDFNTLKNN
+470 TATYNGDFNTLKNN

-489 DGLGAMAESNRVLG
+489 YGLGALQEGSRVLK

-510 SEKMPTNYLGI
+510 SEKMNTDHLGI
-521 YAEIGHSINDVHTRL
+521 YGNIAESVNDVHTRL

-543 TNIANGDMCDLEI
+543 THIANGDMVDLEV
-556 LSKIGQRSTNDTLIP
+556 LTKIGKRSDNDTLIP

-579 IINLVNETEKMAHIA
+579 IINLVDETEKMARIA

-634 VTLTQL
+634 AILTQL
-640 SQGNLHT
+640 SQGNLRS
-647 KMEGDYRGDHAQIK
+647 KMEGNYRGDHAQIK
-661 EALNRTINFLSQYVG
+661 DALNQTISFLSQYVG
-676 EITSTLEEMGQG
+676 EITSTLEEMGRS
-688 NLNQEITSDYL
+688 NLSQEITTDYL

-711 ININLSTTM
+711 INTNLSHTM
-720 TDIDVAAGQVEVGAK
+720 TEINVAAGQVEVGAQ
-735 QISDGG
+735 QISGGG

-749 EQASAIQELTA
+749 EQASAIEELTA

-775 ANEANERAIEVRS
+775 ANEANTRTIEVRT

-798 TMISAMGDINLS
+798 KMITAMSDINTS
-810 SHDISKIIKVI
+810 SNDISRIIKVI

-852 AEEVRNL
+852 AEEVRSL

-869 TTGLIEGSIDKVNM
+869 TTGLIEGSIENVGM
-883 GTKIADETAISL
+883 GTKIVDETALSL
-895 EEILNEI
+895 KEILNQI
-902 EKVTGLVGDIAHAS
+902 EKVTGLVADIAQAS

-925 ITKGIEQVSQV
+925 ITLGIEQVSQV

-944 EESAAASEELSGQA
+944 EQSAAASEELSGQA
-958 EMLKEMVGAFKVKD
+958 EMLKAMVGAFKVKGVTQSAIS
-972 TAQTAFKTAIV
+972 TATV
-983 SKSETPVTELPDEPR
+983 SQPQAQETQAPAEPR
-998 ILLDDMEM
+998 ILLDET

>member
-13 SGLILIVCAI
+13 SGLILVVCAI
-23 FTFVSISSLTNV
+23 FTFVSINALTNA

-42 SLEKQA
+42 SLKTQA
-48 QNSATIIS
+48 QNSAEIIS

-74 IFSSIVPMNEK
+74 IFASTIAIDEK
-85 MAVLKNDVSSS
+85 MTMLKNDVNSS
-96 NRFIRIGVA
+96 NRFLRIGVS

-123 VDITKRDYFHASAT
+123 VDITKRDYFHLSAA

-156 LIMAYSVPIY
+156 LIMAYSVPIF
-166 ENGAIT
+166 ENGAVT

-183 LNDITDNM
+183 LNDITDTM
-191 NFGET
+191 TFGET

-209 SHPERDNVVKQ
+209 SHPDRDNVVNQ
-220 MNPITLA
+220 MNPINLA
-227 QTDTNYKEL
+227 ETDARYKTFGAAI
-236 GTAMGSALEKDSGTT
+236 GTGLEQDTIAT
-251 TYTLDNNKYYMGFSK
+251 TYTLDNQEYYMASSQV
-266 IEGMDWTVVL
+266 EGMDWTVVL
-276 SIDSDE
+276 VIESDE
-282 VLSALPGAILNS
+282 VLAALPGAIFS
-294 VLISIVVLAISII
+294 SILISIVVLAISLV

-321 KIKYMI
+321 KVNHMI

-334 LSARLHMETNDEI
+334 LSDRLNMEPNDEI
-347 GEMAMA
+347 GEMAIA
-353 MDNFADNLQ
+353 MDNFADVLQ
-362 TEVIAVMNQISDGDV
+362 TDVIAVMNQISDGDV
-377 SVAIAIN
+377 SATIEIG

-405 TEVTMLAHAGVAGQL
+405 AEATMLAQAGVAGEL
-420 STRGDVESFKGGF
+420 STRGDAQAFKGGF

-440 NDTLDAVVGPLNVAA
+440 NHTLDAVVGPLNVAA
-455 DYVDRIGKG
+455 DYVSRIGKG

-470 TTTYNGDFNTLKNN
+470 TATYNGDFNTLKDN

-489 DGLGAMAESNRVLG
+489 NGLGALQEGSRVLK

-510 SEKMPTNYLGI
+510 SEKMNTDHLGI
-521 YAEIGHSINDVHTRL
+521 YGNIAESVNDVHTRL

-543 TNIANGDMCDLEI
+543 THIANGDMVDLEV
-556 LSKIGQRSTNDTLIP
+556 LTKIGKRSDNDTLIP

-579 IINLVNETEKMAHIA
+579 IINLVDETEKMARIA

-634 VTLTQL
+634 AILTQL
-640 SQGNLHT
+640 SQGNLRS
-647 KMEGDYRGDHAQIK
+647 KMEGNYRGDHAQIK
-661 EALNRTINFLSQYVG
+661 YALNQTISFLSQYVG
-676 EITSTLEEMGQG
+676 EITSTLEEMGRS
-688 NLNQEITSDYL
+688 NLSQEITTDYL

-711 ININLSTTM
+711 INTNLSHTM
-720 TDIDVAAGQVEVGAK
+720 TEINVAAGQVEVGAQ
-735 QISDGG
+735 QISGGG

-749 EQASAIQELTA
+749 EQASAIEELTA

-775 ANEANERAIEVRS
+775 ANEANTRTIEVRT

-798 TMISAMGDINLS
+798 KMITAMSDINTS
-810 SHDISKIIKVI
+810 SNDISRIIKVI

-852 AEEVRNL
+852 AEEVRSL

-869 TTGLIEGSIDKVNM
+869 TTGLIEGSIENVGM
-883 GTKIADETAISL
+883 GTKIVDETALSL
-895 EEILNEI
+895 KEILNQI
-902 EKVTGLVGDIAHAS
+902 EKVTGLVADIAQAS

-925 ITKGIEQVSQV
+925 ITLGIEQVSQV

-944 EESAAASEELSGQA
+944 EQSAAASEELSGQA
-958 EMLKEMVGAFKVKD
+958 EMLKAMVGAFKVKGVTQSAIS
-972 TAQTAFKTAIV
+972 TATV
-983 SKSETPVTELPDEPR
+983 SQPQAQETQAPAEPR
-998 ILLDDMEM
+998 ILLDET

>member
-13 SGLILIVCAI
+13 SGLILVVCAI
-23 FTFVSISSLTNV
+23 FTFVSINALTNA

-42 SLEKQA
+42 SLKTQA
-48 QNSATIIS
+48 QNSAEIIS

-74 IFSSIVPMNEK
+74 IFASTIPIDEK
-85 MAVLKNDVSSS
+85 MTMLKNDVNSS
-96 NRFIRIGVA
+96 NRFLRIGVS

-123 VDITKRDYFHASAT
+123 VDITKRDYFHLSAA

-156 LIMAYSVPIY
+156 LIMAYSVPIF
-166 ENGAIT
+166 ENGAVT

-183 LNDITDNM
+183 LNDITDTM
-191 NFGET
+191 TFGET

-209 SHPERDNVVKQ
+209 SHPDRDNVVNQ
-220 MNPITLA
+220 MNPINLA
-227 QTDTNYKEL
+227 ETDARYKTFGAAI
-236 GTAMGSALEKDSGTT
+236 GTGLEQDTIAT
-251 TYTLDNNKYYMGFSK
+251 TYTLDNQEYYMASSQV
-266 IEGMDWTVVL
+266 EGMDWTVVL
-276 SIDSDE
+276 VIESDE
-282 VLSALPGAILNS
+282 VLAALPGAIFCS
-294 VLISIVVLAISII
+294 ILISIVVLAISLV

-321 KIKYMI
+321 KVNHMI

-334 LSARLHMETNDEI
+334 LSDRLNMEPNDEI
-347 GEMAMA
+347 GEMAIA
-353 MDNFADNLQ
+353 MDNFADVLQ
-362 TEVIAVMNQISDGDV
+362 TDVIAVMNQISDGDV
-377 SVAIAIN
+377 SATIEIG

-405 TEVTMLAHAGVAGQL
+405 AEATMLAQAGVAGEL
-420 STRGDVESFKGGF
+420 STRGDAQAFKGGF

-440 NDTLDAVVGPLNVAA
+440 NHTLDAVVGPLNVAA
-455 DYVDRIGKG
+455 DYVSRIGKG

-470 TTTYNGDFNTLKNN
+470 TATYNGDFNTLKNN

-489 DGLGAMAESNRVLG
+489 NGLGALQEGSRVLK

-510 SEKMPTNYLGI
+510 SEKMNADHLGI
-521 YAEIGHSINDVHTRL
+521 YGNIAESVNDVHTRL

-543 TNIANGDMCDLEI
+543 THIANGDMVDLEV
-556 LSKIGQRSTNDTLIP
+556 LTKIGKRSDNDTLIP
-571 ALVGMIQN
+571 ALVSMIQN
-579 IINLVNETEKMAHIA
+579 IINLVDETEKMARIA

-599 SNRGDVSGFPGEYG
+599 SNRGDVSGFPGQYG

-634 VTLTQL
+634 AILTQL
-640 SQGNLHT
+640 SQGNLRS
-647 KMEGDYRGDHAQIK
+647 KMEGNYHGDHAQIK
-661 EALNRTINFLSQYVG
+661 DALNQTISFLSQYVG
-676 EITSTLEEMGQG
+676 EITSTLEEMGRS
-688 NLNQEITSDYL
+688 NLSQEITTDYL

-711 ININLSTTM
+711 INTNLSHTM
-720 TDIDVAAGQVEVGAK
+720 TEINVAAGQVEVGAQ

-749 EQASAIQELTA
+749 EQASAIEELTA

-775 ANEANERAIEVRS
+775 ANEANTRTIEVRT

-798 TMISAMGDINLS
+798 KMITAMSDINTS
-810 SHDISKIIKVI
+810 SNDISRIIKVI

-831 ALNAAVEAARAG
+831 SLNAAVEAARAG

-852 AEEVRNL
+852 AEEVRSL

-869 TTGLIEGSIDKVNM
+869 TTGLIEGSIENVGM
-883 GTKIADETAISL
+883 GTKIVDETALSL
-895 EEILNEI
+895 KEILNQI
-902 EKVTGLVGDIAHAS
+902 EKVTGLVADIAQAS

-925 ITKGIEQVSQV
+925 ITLGIEQVSQV

-944 EESAAASEELSGQA
+944 EQSAAASEELSGQA
-958 EMLKEMVGAFKVKD
+958 EMLKAMVGAFKVKGVTQRTIS
-972 TAQTAFKTAIV
+972 TATVSQPQTQ
-983 SKSETPVTELPDEPR
+983 ETQPPAEPR
-998 ILLDDMEM
+998 ILLDET